1 MVESATVGQVS
12 KMSILLTT
20 VFTVVGI
27 GLLYLYIAISEV
39 PNETKVL
46 WASGLSLGIA
56 FACLVIWTLTRDFV
70 KQRDPQHKISL
81 EDLFRLRSLNC

>member
-1 MVESATVGQVS
+1 MVESGTVAEVS
-12 KMSILLTT
+12 KVSILLTT

-39 PNETKVL
+39 TNVTKVL

-56 FACLVIWTLTRDFV
+56 FSCLIIWTLTRDFV
-70 KQRDPQHKISL
+70 KQREPQHKVSP
-81 EDLFRLRSLNC
+81 